1 MKTKQPHHPVLGPL
15 PAELYIE
22 VTNRCNSR
30 CRTCIRTFESL
41 EPLRDLKLDE
51 FRALVDQ
58 VPDLRRAVLH
68 GVGEPLLNHDLPA
81 MVAYLKCRPNPPQ
94 VLFNSNAILLTVEW
108 QEALLHVG
116 LDEFRI
122 STDAAQPELY
132 TRIRGVDAFE
142 RMASNVCAFA
152 RRIRRTGS
160 GPRLS
165 LWFTAMHDNLA
176 DLPELVRLAH
186 RLGVGQVYV
195 QRLVYFGQ
203 GLAQREQSLFRAMQ
217 AAEEALLAEAEALA
231 EELGI
236 TFRASG
242 ARSPRDSLLSPDG
255 KRRPWS
261 QCRRPSSLMYITTNG
276 NVLPCCFSPFTTR
289 DYPNLILGNAFQR
302 PLDEIWSGAAYRQF
316 RAARQTDAPPEAC
329 DRCGVCWS
337 L

>member
-1 MKTKQPHHPVLGPL
+1 MKTHQPQLPVIGPL

-22 VTNRCNSR
+22 VTNRCNSQ
-30 CRTCIRTFESL
+30 CQTCIRTFETL
-41 EPLRDLKLDE
+41 EPLRDLDLDE

-81 MVAYLKCRPNPPQ
+81 MVAHLKRRTDPPQ
-94 VLFNSNAILLTVEW
+94 VLFNSNAILLTAEW
-108 QEALLHVG
+108 QAALMHAG

-132 TRIRGVDAFE
+132 ARIRGVDAFE
-142 RMASNVCAFA
+142 RMAGNVRTFA
-152 RRIRRTGS
+152 QRIRRTGF

-165 LWFTAMHDNLA
+165 LWYTAMHENLA
-176 DLPELVRLAH
+176 D
-186 RLGVGQVYV
+186 
-195 QRLVYFGQ
+195 
-203 GLAQREQSLFRAMQ
+203 MQ
-217 AAEEALLAEAEALA
+217 TAEESLLAEAEMLA
-231 EELGI
+231 EEFGI
-236 TFRASG
+236 AFRASG
-242 ARSPRDSLLSPDG
+242 TTSPRDSLLSADG

-261 QCRRPSSLMYITTNG
+261 QCRRPSSLMYITANG

-289 DYPNLILGNAFQR
+289 DYSGLILANAFQR
-302 PLDEIWSGAAYRQF
+302 PLDEIWTGAAYRQF
-316 RAARQTDAPPEAC
+316 RAAQHGDAPPEAC